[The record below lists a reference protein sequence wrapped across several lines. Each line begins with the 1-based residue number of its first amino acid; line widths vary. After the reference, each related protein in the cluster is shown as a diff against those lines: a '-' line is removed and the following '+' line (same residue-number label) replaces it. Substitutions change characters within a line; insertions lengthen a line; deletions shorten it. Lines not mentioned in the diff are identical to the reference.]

1 MHTQQFFL
9 EKKCSSKLGHP
20 TIYGLKEIEGGIPHF
35 GQWKKFSRPPTL
47 RVKIQNFSYNI
58 NKNKKELTVSSKT
71 MKGHKDIA
79 TCKFHI
85 RHNGI
90 AVSLSVW
97 IEHLDIRE
105 KNAEEL

>member
-1 MHTQQFFL
+1 
-9 EKKCSSKLGHP
+9 
-20 TIYGLKEIEGGIPHF
+20 
-35 GQWKKFSRPPTL
+35 
-47 RVKIQNFSYNI
+47 
-58 NKNKKELTVSSKT
+58 

>member
-1 MHTQQFFL
+1 
-9 EKKCSSKLGHP
+9 
-20 TIYGLKEIEGGIPHF
+20 
-35 GQWKKFSRPPTL
+35 
-47 RVKIQNFSYNI
+47 
-58 NKNKKELTVSSKT
+58 
-71 MKGHKDIA
+71 MKGHKDIV